1 LVAGLDLGRG
11 VCWTQGGVDLGGCH
25 SFDLLVDFDGLV
37 LLLNQPFHQEV
48 SLAVA
53 WLQGKQTKLAIKRAH
68 SGNRIEEVMCDD
80 SLLQY

>member
-1 LVAGLDLGRG
+1 MAGLDLGRG

-53 WLQGKQTKLAIKRAH
+53 WLQLKQSRVAIKRVQ
-68 SGNRIEEVMCDD
+68 SGSRIEEVISDD
-80 SLLQY
+80 SLLQH